1 MTEVYQ
7 KANIKNQKYKE
18 KSKNVQI
25 CNEKVKNS
33 TVSRGASG
41 HGLFY
46 ICREYSTNRPFFAK
60 RSQIQRQNTEFRIQ
74 KTGEEGK
81 TKPNEPNSKPIPS
94 TLLTSAS
101 SAQTGQDKIHFKGRI
116 YSAFVGLAGLLV
128 SQSIRPISYGLTK
141 SGCLGKILTET
152 PCWPVVVHSIEP
164 TNQCSPCCCDALS

>member
-81 TKPNEPNSKPIPS
+81 TKPNEPNSKPI
-94 TLLTSAS
+94 L
-101 SAQTGQDKIHFKGRI
+101 QDFGFFRDVYYNLYSDRIHKCIGIKGYFRGKKMI
-116 YSAFVGLAGLLV
+116 LAGK
-128 SQSIRPISYGLTK
+128 SI
-141 SGCLGKILTET
+141 
-152 PCWPVVVHSIEP
+152 
-164 TNQCSPCCCDALS
+164 